1 MKMVANELR
10 KKAKSHLAFMGGELL
25 ESRVDFIPVNNKML
39 YLTKLCIALQRN
51 LLFFAL
57 QLCDGCSTALHIYT
71 AHSSRTHLDLIRT
84 KKQTGE
90 AIWEATRQ

>member
-10 KKAKSHLAFMGGELL
+10 KKAKSHLACMGGELL

-39 YLTKLCIALQRN
+39 YLPPLCIALQRN

-57 QLCDGCSTALHIYT
+57 QLCDAMVAPLLFTSTLHT
-71 AHSSRTHLDLIRT
+71 VVAHI
-84 KKQTGE
+84 
-90 AIWEATRQ
+90 

>member
-1 MKMVANELR
+1 MPISENEVR
-10 KKAKSHLAFMGGELL
+10 KKAKSNLACMGGELL

-57 QLCDGCSTALHIYT
+57 QLCNAMVAPLLFTSTLHTVVSHI
-71 AHSSRTHLDLIRT
+71 
-84 KKQTGE
+84 
-90 AIWEATRQ
+90 